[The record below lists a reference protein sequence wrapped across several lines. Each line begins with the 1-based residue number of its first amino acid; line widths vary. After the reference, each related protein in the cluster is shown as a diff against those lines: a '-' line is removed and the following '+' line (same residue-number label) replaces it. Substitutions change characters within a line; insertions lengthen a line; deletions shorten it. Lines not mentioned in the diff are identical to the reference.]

1 MLARLEM
8 KLKCEEE
15 LNYQMSSLFHGVLM
29 ELLPKEYAD
38 YLHLSQL
45 HPYTQHLEYKEKNWY
60 WVVCCLNKET
70 TKTIIQDTL
79 WNTEKIEIK
88 KRDMEIFIGQKKYDE
103 VSYRELM
110 EEFYEKDAN
119 RYIQLHFI
127 SPTAFKQQGKYVF
140 YPDLRCIFQS
150 LMNKYDVAVQEE
162 TMLDRD
168 TLEQLCD
175 AVQVIRYDLK
185 STSFPM
191 EGIKIPAFIGKITI
205 KMNGTQTMA
214 NFANMLF
221 RFGEYAG
228 VGIKTAIGMGYIKMT
243 EERGRK

>member
-1 MLARLEM
+1 M
-8 KLKCEEE
+8 
-15 LNYQMSSLFHGVLM
+15 
-29 ELLPKEYAD
+29 
-38 YLHLSQL
+38 
-45 HPYTQHLEYKEKNWY
+45 
-60 WVVCCLNKET
+60 CCLNKET

-168 TLEQLCD
+168 TLDQLCD
-175 AVQVIRYDLK
+175 AAQVIRYDLK

>member
-103 VSYRELM
+103 VIYSFILFLLQRSSNRENM
-110 EEFYEKDAN
+110 FFT
-119 RYIQLHFI
+119 RICV
-127 SPTAFKQQGKYVF
+127 AF
-140 YPDLRCIFQS
+140 
-150 LMNKYDVAVQEE
+150 
-162 TMLDRD
+162 
-168 TLEQLCD
+168 
-175 AVQVIRYDLK
+175 
-185 STSFPM
+185 
-191 EGIKIPAFIGKITI
+191 
-205 KMNGTQTMA
+205 
-214 NFANMLF
+214 F
-221 RFGEYAG
+221 R
-228 VGIKTAIGMGYIKMT
+228 V
-243 EERGRK
+243 

>member
-45 HPYTQHLEYKEKNWY
+45 HPYTQHLEYRENNWY

-70 TKTIIQDTL
+70 TKRIIQDTL

-88 KRDMEIFIGQKKYDE
+88 KRNIEIFIGQKKYDE

-110 EEFYEKDAN
+110 EEFYEKKMQAVISSFILCLLQLLSN
-119 RYIQLHFI
+119 RENISFI
-127 SPTAFKQQGKYVF
+127 RICTVF
-140 YPDLRCIFQS
+140 
-150 LMNKYDVAVQEE
+150 
-162 TMLDRD
+162 
-168 TLEQLCD
+168 
-175 AVQVIRYDLK
+175 
-185 STSFPM
+185 
-191 EGIKIPAFIGKITI
+191 
-205 KMNGTQTMA
+205 
-214 NFANMLF
+214 F
-221 RFGEYAG
+221 R
-228 VGIKTAIGMGYIKMT
+228 V
-243 EERGRK
+243 

>member
-140 YPDLRCIFQS
+140 TRIC
-150 LMNKYDVAVQEE
+150 VA
-162 TMLDRD
+162 
-168 TLEQLCD
+168 
-175 AVQVIRYDLK
+175 
-185 STSFPM
+185 F
-191 EGIKIPAFIGKITI
+191 
-205 KMNGTQTMA
+205 
-214 NFANMLF
+214 F
-221 RFGEYAG
+221 R
-228 VGIKTAIGMGYIKMT
+228 V
-243 EERGRK
+243 